1 MTKINP
7 YDLPPEEERNIRIVL
22 KNIKWD
28 TELQE
33 REIRLPS
40 SMSIPVDSN
49 LPEEEMISKAIDAA
63 SDAWG
68 YCINDCDID
77 PVDYN
82 SPKLEDSATSDD
94 SLSDTLVYE
103 GEIF

>member
-1 MTKINP
+1 VAKINP
-7 YDLPPEEERNIRIVL
+7 YDLPTEEERNIRIVL
-22 KNIKWD
+22 KNIDWD

-68 YCINDCDID
+68 CCINDCDIS
-77 PVDYN
+77 PIDYG
-82 SPKLEDSATSDD
+82 SPRAESLGD
-94 SLSDTLVYE
+94 SLSDTLDYE